1 MGDDDPRREREEP
14 QGSAAE
20 EPDDTTQADAGMAGG
35 TGAVPGEA
43 TERPY
48 GTADD
53 DHT

>member
-1 MGDDDPRREREEP
+1 MSDDPRAEPEDP
-14 QGSAAE
+14 QGSPAE

-35 TGAVPGEA
+35 TGAVPGES

-53 DHT
+53 EDT